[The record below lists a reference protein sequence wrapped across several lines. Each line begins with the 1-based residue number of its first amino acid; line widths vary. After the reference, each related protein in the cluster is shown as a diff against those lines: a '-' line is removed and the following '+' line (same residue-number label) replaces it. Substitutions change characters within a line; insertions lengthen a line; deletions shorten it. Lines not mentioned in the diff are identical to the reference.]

1 MADKKQYSVSQIQN
15 VKAIEKLEK
24 VYDELISIEAIFD
37 EKDDEKNRV
46 LAYEAMEKI
55 GQIIYNKK
63 AEK

>member
-37 EKDDEKNRV
+37 ENDDEKNRV

-63 AEK
+63 DKR